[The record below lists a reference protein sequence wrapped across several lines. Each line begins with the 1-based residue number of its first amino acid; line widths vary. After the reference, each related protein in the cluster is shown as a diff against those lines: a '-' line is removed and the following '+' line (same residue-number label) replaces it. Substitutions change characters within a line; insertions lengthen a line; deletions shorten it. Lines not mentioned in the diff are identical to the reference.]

1 MTLPVKNLV
10 APLIAEPT
18 TWLVGPVASTYKS
31 NETIT
36 VYNLKSF
43 FEVDSAGNPTTY
55 PLGTSGP
62 FVLQVDNEQI
72 LCSAADYFDNKVYIY
87 SSTAGNGRGYNGTTI
102 AAHQTGGYGSGQVSL
117 VSTSTQSVLTQS
129 QALGF
134 SPSGIGGSIAE
145 TIPRMV
151 ASGNITPTSSTLR
164 TTAVYLYAGQ
174 VISNITFATY
184 TTAGATVTGTWG
196 GLFTSNAGYSTF
208 TLVAATAQQGVSSLA
223 ASSYFTWPIAT
234 IASGASSTYT
244 VPTTGI
250 YYIGV
255 CITATTMPTLTG
267 LFMTTAANGGAAP
280 PLQAGTL
287 TGSTNPAS
295 IGTTYTVGGSSSVV
309 YYALT

>member
-18 TWLVGPVASTYKS
+18 TWLVGPIASTYKS
-31 NETIT
+31 NETLT
-36 VYNLKSF
+36 VYNLKNF

-62 FVLQVDNEQI
+62 FVLKVDNEQI
-72 LCSAADYFDNKVYIY
+72 LCSAADYFNNKVYIY
-87 SSTAGNGRGYNGTTI
+87 SSSAGNGRGYNGTTI
-102 AAHQTGGYGSGQVSL
+102 AAHQTGGYGSDQVSL
-117 VSTSTQSVLTQS
+117 VSTSTQSVLTQL

-134 SPSGIGGSIAE
+134 ASSIGGSIAE
-145 TIPRMV
+145 TIPRMFV
-151 ASGNITPTSSTLR
+151 SGNLTLTSSQLR

-208 TLVAATAQQGVSSLA
+208 TLVAATAQQSVSSLA

-255 CITATTMPTLTG
+255 CITATTMPTVTG
-267 LFMTTAANGGAAP
+267 LFMAPAANGGTAP

-295 IGTTYTVGGSSSVV
+295 IGTTYTVSGSSSVV